1 MSKLFLTLAHL
12 LVLLSAVACVAS
24 ADTETDYNTED
35 QWRIDAIAYIDEM
48 IGQSGDKSDIVST
61 QYSSCVIIR
70 NTNTLER
77 IKTYIRNAE
86 VIQDVTNA
94 CLAPS
99 PTPFYTIGKMPSSC
113 YDSFYFEYEEPRHQ
127 SIIIMFTET
136 DEQEL
141 LDYLNSVI
149 NVST

>member
-1 MSKLFLTLAHL
+1 MSKLFLILAHL

-24 ADTETDYNTED
+24 ADTDTNYNTED

-48 IGQSGDKSDIVST
+48 IEQSGDKSDIVST
-61 QYSSCVIIR
+61 QYSVIIR

-86 VIQDVTNA
+86 VIQDVTDA

-99 PTPFYTIGKMPSSC
+99 PTPFYIIGKMPSSC

-127 SIIIMFTET
+127 SISISFTET